1 MIFLQILFP
10 DEEIYKNLILSAAD
24 SEWMFTSMKNEKEG
38 TGSSD
43 QRWYCRSDLPHSITC
58 SDQ

>member
-24 SEWMFTSMKNEKEG
+24 SEWMFMSTKNEKEG
-38 TGSSD
+38 TGRSD
-43 QRWYCRSDLPHSITC
+43 QRWYNRSGSSSIDYLT
-58 SDQ
+58 

>member
-10 DEEIYKNLILSAAD
+10 DEEIYKNIILSAAD

-38 TGSSD
+38 TEDPIKGGTIGT
-43 QRWYCRSDLPHSITC
+43 DLPLIDYLT
-58 SDQ
+58 